1 MFYSEVSK
9 LLKLIL
15 FLPAT
20 NCESERAFSAL
31 KRLKIY
37 LRSTMGQERLNHLMI
52 LHVHKSRTDKLIV
65 IDIANDSVSKSERRL
80 TIFGKFS

>member
-65 IDIANDSVSKSERRL
+65 IDDVVSKSERRL
-80 TIFGKFS
+80 TIFGKFR

>member
-20 NCESERAFSAL
+20 NCKSERAFSAL

-65 IDIANDSVSKSERRL
+65 IDIANDFVSKSERRL
-80 TIFGKFS
+80 TIFGKFR

>member
-31 KRLKIY
+31 KRLKTY

-65 IDIANDSVSKSERRL
+65 IDDVVSKSERRL
-80 TIFGKFS
+80 TIFGKFR

>member
-20 NCESERAFSAL
+20 NCENERAFSAL
-31 KRLKIY
+31 KRLKTY
-37 LRSTMGQERLNHLMI
+37 LRSTMGQERLNHLMM
-52 LHVHKSRTDKLIV
+52 HVHKSRTDKLIV
-65 IDIANDSVSKSERRL
+65 IDIANNFVSKSERRL
-80 TIFGKFS
+80 TIFGKFR